1 MVIRPQHVRDVLFC
15 FKGTRTFFAKYNL
28 DYSDF
33 LKNGIDEQKL
43 LDLNDSMANKVV
55 RAAHGRK

>member
-1 MVIRPQHVRDVLFC
+1 MIIKPQHVRNVLFC
-15 FKGTRTFFAKYNL
+15 FKGTRAFFAKYDL

-43 LDLNDSMANKVV
+43 LDLNDSMADKVV
-55 RAAHGRK
+55 RAAHGR

>member
-1 MVIRPQHVRDVLFC
+1 MVITLQHVRNVLYC
-15 FKGTRTFFAKYNL
+15 SNGTRAFFAKYNL

-55 RAAHGRK
+55 EAAHGWK